1 MSDGNKKSPVHR
13 RVGSIMSVC
22 DSYQL
27 VFVALAVL
35 TSL

>member
-1 MSDGNKKSPVHR
+1 MTATKKSPVHR
-13 RVGSIMSVC
+13 RVGSVVSVS
-22 DSYQL
+22 DSNQL